1 MTSTEEH
8 NETHESF
15 IKTPRQLIVTVI
27 LSFLI
32 PIVVIIMLV
41 HMVAASSS
49 AGAGSDD
56 SAKAVLSRIKPVAGL
71 KLVDANAPKTYLT
84 GKQVFDSTCTACH
97 TAGVA
102 GAPKVGNKADW
113 APFIKTGYQE
123 MIKNAIHGIGAMPP
137 KGGNAS
143 LSDYEVA
150 RAIAYMA
157 NQSGASF
164 KEPPPPAPKAA
175 AKPTAAAAAPEPAP
189 AAAAPAPAKP
199 APAATEAAAA
209 AKPAPAA
216 GSTKVAA
223 IPGLAPDAATNPEG
237 QKLYKTVCFA
247 CHASGVMGAPTFGSM
262 EKWAPFIKT
271 GIDTM
276 VKNAIHGVGNMP
288 PRGGSQATD
297 AQMRAAVEYMVSQ
310 AK

>member
-8 NETHESF
+8 KESHESF
-15 IKTPRQLIVTVI
+15 IKTPRQLIVTII

-32 PIVVIIMLV
+32 PIIVIIMLV
-41 HMVAASSS
+41 HLVVVSTP
-49 AGAGSDD
+49 AGAGSDAD
-56 SAKAVLSRIKPVAGL
+56 SAKTILARIQPVASL
-71 KLVDANAPKTYLT
+71 KLVDANAPKAYLT

-123 MIKNAIHGIGAMPP
+123 MIKNAIHGVGAMPP

-164 KEPPPPAPKAA
+164 KEPPPPAPAT
-175 AKPTAAAAAPEPAP
+175 AKKVAAAAAPAPVAAPIAP
-189 AAAAPAPAKP
+189 AAAAPAQPAPEPAKAAP
-199 APAATEAAAA
+199 APV
-209 AKPAPAA
+209 
-216 GSTKVAA
+216 KVAA

-237 QKLYKTVCFA
+237 EKLYKTVCFA

-262 EKWAPFIKT
+262 EKWGPFIKT

-297 AQMRAAVEYMVSQ
+297 AQMRAGVEYMVSH

>member
-8 NETHESF
+8 TETHEAF
-15 IKTPRQLIVTVI
+15 IKTPRQLITTVI
-27 LSFLI
+27 LAFLV
-32 PIVVIIMLV
+32 PIIVIIMLV
-41 HMVAASSS
+41 NLVAVSSS
-49 AGAGSDD
+49 AGSGSDAQD
-56 SAKAVLSRIKPVAGL
+56 ASSILARIKPVATF
-71 KLVDANAPKTYLT
+71 KLVDASAPKAYMT
-84 GKQVFDSTCTACH
+84 GKQVFDNTCTACH

-113 APFIKTGYQE
+113 APFIKTGYDE
-123 MIKNAIHGIGAMPP
+123 MIKNAIHGVGAMPP

-175 AKPTAAAAAPEPAP
+175 AKQQPVAEPAPAQDTPAAKKPASTKVAAAAAPSSSG
-189 AAAAPAPAKP
+189 
-199 APAATEAAAA
+199 AT
-209 AKPAPAA
+209 
-216 GSTKVAA
+216 V
-223 IPGLAPDAATNPEG
+223 NPEG
-237 QKLYKTVCFA
+237 EKLYKTVCFA
-247 CHASGVMGAPTFGSM
+247 CHASGVMGAPTFGSKA
-262 EKWAPFIKT
+262 KWEPFIKT

-297 AQMRAAVEYMVSQ
+297 AQMHAAVEYMVSH